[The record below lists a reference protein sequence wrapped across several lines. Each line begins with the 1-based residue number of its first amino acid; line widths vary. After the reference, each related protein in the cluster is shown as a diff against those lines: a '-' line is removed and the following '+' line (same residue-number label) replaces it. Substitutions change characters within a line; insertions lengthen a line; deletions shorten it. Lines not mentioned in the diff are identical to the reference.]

1 MTTDSDNISR
11 TRMLLAASSG
21 VLLTASFPKIGLD
34 WLAWFALVPLLISIR
49 TLSVKKSFWLGFA
62 TGFVHY
68 LTLVYWLVY
77 TMKSYGNLPLPV
89 AVSVLMLMAAYLALY
104 IAVFAAAV
112 SAWSTGPTGC
122 LLSIPL
128 AWVSIEYL
136 RYFLLSGFPWEFIG
150 HSQFNR
156 LHIIQISDI
165 LGVYGVSFL
174 IALSNVAIFLCF
186 LFFTEKRWREFPV
199 TRRSA
204 VLSALI
210 FIAVFLVFWSY
221 GSWRIRTVDGMMSAA
236 PSVRIGI
243 VQANIDQAQKW
254 DPAFQASTTAKYIK
268 LSLAAMKD
276 RPELLVWP
284 ETATPFYY
292 LSDTRLSGLVQQ
304 GIQSAGTD
312 FLIGSPSYVRRAD
325 RIDYYNSAYIILSDG
340 IVSAKYDKAHLV
352 PFGEYVPLK
361 KWLPFLGKM
370 VANVGDFK
378 TGEKG
383 NTVSWRNYRLG
394 IQICFEIIFPDL
406 SRAMAQNQAVLL
418 VNITNDAWFGK
429 TGAPYQH
436 FSMAV
441 FRAVENRRSLVRSA
455 NTGISGFVDPAGR
468 IIASTPL
475 FKEAVMIR
483 SVPVMTHS
491 TFYTRYGDA
500 FARGCLLAVLV
511 AALWKLTMAYKIR
524 KT

>member
-1 MTTDSDNISR
+1 MTIDSDNINR
-11 TRMLLAASSG
+11 TRLLLAASSG
-21 VLLTASFPKIGLD
+21 VLLTASFPKVGLD
-34 WLAWFALVPLLISIR
+34 WMAWFALVPLLVSIR

-77 TMKSYGNLPLPV
+77 TMKSYGNLPYPV
-89 AVSVLMLMAAYLALY
+89 AVSILMLMAAYLALY
-104 IAVFAAAV
+104 IAGFAAAV
-112 SAWSTGPTGC
+112 SAWGFGPTGT
-122 LLSIPL
+122 LLSVPL

-136 RYFLLSGFPWEFIG
+136 RCFLLSGFPWEFIG

-174 IALSNVAIFLCF
+174 IALSNVAIYVCF
-186 LFFTEKRWREFPV
+186 LLFSDIRRRGFGVAKRP
-199 TRRSA
+199 A

-210 FIAVFLVFWSY
+210 FIAVFLLFRGY
-221 GSWRIRTVDGMMSAA
+221 GSWRIRHVDRTISAS

-243 VQANIDQAQKW
+243 VQANIDQSQKW
-254 DPAFQASTTAKYIK
+254 DPAFQDSTTEKYIK

-276 RPELLVWP
+276 RPQLLVWP
-284 ETATPFYY
+284 EAATPFYY

-304 GIQSAGTD
+304 GIQAAGTD

-340 IVSAKYDKAHLV
+340 TVSAKYDKAHLV

-370 VANVGDFK
+370 VENVGDFK
-378 TGEKG
+378 AGEKG
-383 NTVSWRNYRLG
+383 NTVSWRDYRLG
-394 IQICFEIIFPDL
+394 VQICFEIIFPDL
-406 SRAMAQNQAVLL
+406 SRALVRNHALLL
-418 VNITNDAWFGK
+418 VNMTNDAWFGK
-429 TGAPYQH
+429 TAAPYQH

-441 FRAVENRRSLVRSA
+441 FRAIENRRPLVRSA
-455 NTGISGFVDPAGR
+455 NTGISGFVDPVGR

-475 FKEAVMIR
+475 FEEAVMIR
-483 SVPVMTHS
+483 PVPLVKNV

-500 FARGCLLAVLV
+500 FARGCLLFAL
-511 AALWKLTMAYKIR
+511 AAAIWKLTISFKSR
-524 KT
+524 KG

>member
-1 MTTDSDNISR
+1 
-11 TRMLLAASSG
+11 MLLAASSG
-21 VLLTASFPKIGLD
+21 VLLTASFPRIGLD
-34 WLAWFALVPLLISIR
+34 WIAWFALVPLLISIR
-49 TLSVKKSFWLGFA
+49 TLSAKKSLWLGFA

-77 TMKSYGNLPLPV
+77 TMKSYGNLPIPV
-89 AVSVLMLMAAYLALY
+89 AISILMLMAAYLALY

-112 SAWSTGPTGC
+112 SAWGFGSIGS
-122 LLSIPL
+122 LLSVPL

-186 LFFTEKRWREFPV
+186 IFFTDKRRHGFPV
-199 TRRSA
+199 TRRPA

-221 GSWRIRTVDGMMSAA
+221 GSWRIRNVDGTISAS

-254 DPAFQASTTAKYIK
+254 DPAFQDSTTEKYIK
-268 LSLAAMKD
+268 LSLSAMKD

-312 FLIGSPSYVRRAD
+312 FLIGSPSYVRRTD
-325 RIDYYNSAYIILSDG
+325 KIDYYNSAYIILSDG

-370 VANVGDFK
+370 VENVGDFK

-383 NTVSWRNYRLG
+383 NTASWRGYRIG
-394 IQICFEIIFPDL
+394 IQICFEVIFPDL

-455 NTGISGFVDPAGR
+455 NTGISGFVDPTGR

-483 SVPVMTHS
+483 PVPVITHS

-500 FARGCLLAVLV
+500 FAKGCLLAVLV
-511 AALWKLTMAYKIR
+511 ATLWKLTMAYKIR